1 MQHALCAVTQP
12 FLERSFIADTYACI
26 EKRGTH
32 RAVDRYTYFARRY
45 RYVLKMDV
53 KRFFPSIDHEI
64 MFGLLARRLPEPPVQ
79 HLIRLIIDSGA
90 SACERVVQYLPGDTL
105 FTPHERARG
114 LPIGNL
120 TSQLWANVYL
130 DGLDHFVCEA
140 LRCSA
145 YVRYMD
151 DFVVFGDDKHGLHDV
166 EHRVSDWLATERRL
180 LLHETKCVVRR
191 VDDGVT
197 FLGYRV
203 WPCRRRI
210 RRGSVVRAL
219 RRVRRLSRAFARG
232 HVPADRV
239 KASLMAW
246 LGHSKHAHTHQ
257 VERLVC
263 SKFCL
268 VRPHE
273 A

>member
-1 MQHALCAVTQP
+1 MKSLRHAWDKICSFENLLEAYRRARKGKSACACVQRFELDRETNLIRLQRSLRDGTYRPGGYRTFTIHEPKERLIAAAPFRDRVVQHALCAVTQP

-79 HLIRLIIDSGA
+79 HLIRLIIDCGA

-114 LPIGNL
+114 LPIGKL

-130 DGLDHFVCEA
+130 DGLEHFVC
-140 LRCSA
+140 
-145 YVRYMD
+145 
-151 DFVVFGDDKHGLHDV
+151 
-166 EHRVSDWLATERRL
+166 
-180 LLHETKCVVRR
+180 
-191 VDDGVT
+191 
-197 FLGYRV
+197 
-203 WPCRRRI
+203 
-210 RRGSVVRAL
+210 
-219 RRVRRLSRAFARG
+219 SR
-232 HVPADRV
+232 
-239 KASLMAW
+239 KA
-246 LGHSKHAHTHQ
+246 
-257 VERLVC
+257 V
-263 SKFCL
+263 
-268 VRPHE
+268 
-273 A
+273 